1 MTSLSDAEE
10 TEEKI
15 TIPELGGT
23 LRPFQEAAVAYALNA
38 RQCFLAEEMG
48 LGKTVEALATLKA
61 ADAFPAVVVCP
72 ASLKYNWLRETQKWL
87 PGVKAVVLNG
97 KTPARSEVAGFDV
110 VILNY
115 DILGKWL
122 EILKALHPKAVV
134 LDESHYI
141 KNHKAK
147 RTEAAQELCK
157 GAEYRIFLTGTPIL
171 NRPQELLSQLSAMG
185 KLNDLGGFW
194 HFAKRYCQAFKGRW
208 GWDFSGSAH
217 LDELNVKMRATC
229 YVRHEKKDV
238 LTELPEKTRTTIP
251 IEIDNRAEYEEAE
264 ADVIEYAGYL
274 AAQDKAFQNSIKHL
288 DKKERQEAVTRR
300 MQDASYKAQK
310 AEQLVKIEVLKQVTA
325 KGKMAAIK
333 DWIESFVDSG
343 EKLVVFG
350 WHKTVV
356 DAIADL
362 CKCKQ
367 ITGDTSA
374 EARQKA
380 VDEFQNDPEVKVIAC
395 NIQAGG
401 VGLTLTAASNVAFL
415 EFGWNPGTMD
425 QAEDRVHRIG
435 QTYPVNI
442 WNLAGINTID
452 EDIIGLIESKRS
464 VVNATTNGTSG
475 SDVSSLINSLKKK
488 HTE

>member
-1 MTSLSDAEE
+1 
-10 TEEKI
+10 
-15 TIPELGGT
+15 
-23 LRPFQEAAVAYALNA
+23 
-38 RQCFLAEEMG
+38 
-48 LGKTVEALATLKA
+48 
-61 ADAFPAVVVCP
+61 
-72 ASLKYNWLRETQKWL
+72 
-87 PGVKAVVLNG
+87 
-97 KTPARSEVAGFDV
+97 
-110 VILNY
+110 
-115 DILGKWL
+115 
-122 EILKALHPKAVV
+122 
-134 LDESHYI
+134 
-141 KNHKAK
+141 
-147 RTEAAQELCK
+147 
-157 GAEYRIFLTGTPIL
+157 
-171 NRPQELLSQLSAMG
+171 
-185 KLNDLGGFW
+185 
-194 HFAKRYCQAFKGRW
+194 
-208 GWDFSGSAH
+208 
-217 LDELNVKMRATC
+217 
-229 YVRHEKKDV
+229 
-238 LTELPEKTRTTIP
+238 
-251 IEIDNRAEYEEAE
+251 
-264 ADVIEYAGYL
+264 
-274 AAQDKAFQNSIKHL
+274 
-288 DKKERQEAVTRR
+288 
-300 MQDASYKAQK
+300 
-310 AEQLVKIEVLKQVTA
+310 VKIEVLKQVTA